1 MDDIER
7 AIEDGVNAF
16 KALVKDG
23 RFVPGAGA
31 AEINVA
37 AKVLI
42 ILLLFFFIS
51 SREPSWIFVPRN
63 LCLLEFR

>member
-7 AIEDGVNAF
+7 AIEDGVNTF

-31 AEINVA
+31 AEIEVA
-37 AKVLI
+37 SKVPII
-42 ILLLFFFIS
+42 ILLVFFF
-51 SREPSWIFVPRN
+51 VHQ
-63 LCLLEFR
+63 LT